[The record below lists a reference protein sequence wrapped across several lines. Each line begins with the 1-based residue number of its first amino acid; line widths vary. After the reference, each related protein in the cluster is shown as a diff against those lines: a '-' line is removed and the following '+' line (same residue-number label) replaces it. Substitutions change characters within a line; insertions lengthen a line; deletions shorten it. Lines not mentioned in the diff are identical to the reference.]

1 MNTTFSNKY
10 LFSQENLENEFNII
24 WRDLLPNLKNDQIP
38 KAYILGGQPGAGKSV
53 MIDKI
58 LQNELQGNAIVI
70 SGDDYRRHHPSY
82 KLIQEKEGI
91 LSAKYTQ
98 AFSAKITEML
108 IQKASDEKY
117 NLVIEGTFRTAN
129 TPLKTLDILKSKGY
143 ETHIAIIATP
153 ARISRVSCLER
164 YKKQFLAEPKM
175 ARFTDPKD
183 HDIVLENIVANVNE
197 VFLSGKADFISLYT
211 RDEILYN
218 NIKFEPKNANEI
230 IKNISTDLNQ
240 NLGLELYEK
249 MKDIIAFNER
259 KELKEL
265 GNIKSNQNKDL
276 EK

>member
-1 MNTTFSNKY
+1 MSDDYTIKYPFSKLELENRFY
-10 LFSQENLENEFNII
+10 DIWENLTANFKATQN
-24 WRDLLPNLKNDQIP
+24 P
-38 KAYILGGQPGAGKSV
+38 KAYVLGGQPGAGKSV
-53 MIDKI
+53 MIDEIFKNK
-58 LQNELQGNAIVI
+58 LNKNALII
-70 SGDDYRRHHPSY
+70 SGDDYRRHHPGY
-82 KLIQEKEGI
+82 ELIQEQEGL

-98 AFSAKITEML
+98 AFSSKITEML

-117 NLVIEGTFRTAN
+117 NLIIEGTFRTAN

-153 ARISRVSCLER
+153 ARISRASCLER

-183 HDIVLENIVANVNE
+183 HDIVLENIVTNVKE
-197 VFLSGKADFISLYT
+197 VFLSGKANFISLYT

-218 NIKFEPKNANEI
+218 DVKFELTNADEI
-230 IKNISTDLNQ
+230 VKSISTDLKK

-265 GNIKSNQNKDL
+265 GKISFDKDL

>member
-1 MNTTFSNKY
+1 MNDFSHKY
-10 LFSQENLENEFNII
+10 LVDENTIFKKFATI
-24 WRDLLPNLKNDQIP
+24 WLKATDYKTPSKSP

-117 NLVIEGTFRTAN
+117 NLIIEGTFRTAN

-153 ARISRVSCLER
+153 ARISRASCLER

-218 NIKFEPKNANEI
+218 NVKFEAKNANEI

-249 MKDIIAFNER
+249 MKDMIAFNEK

-265 GNIKSNQNKDL
+265 DSIKFNKNKDL
-276 EK
+276 KK